1 MGEVSVRELIER
13 VQQRS
18 GSTDPLALLA
28 AAVTMAAETGAAAD
42 ALVEHYVSAARA
54 AGLSW
59 TLIGERLGVSKQ
71 AARQRFA
78 LRLPAG
84 DLRGAAPEDLPM
96 VPRLSVCVQAA
107 TAAARDED
115 SALGTQHLLLGLLQ
129 AGLAANVLD
138 RLGVTREKVR
148 DAAARLF
155 APVVITVDGREQRV
169 VGDGQG
175 DSALAGAR
183 RLAAG
188 RGHCELRTEHL
199 LFCIALDPGSAA
211 RRILNDLAVDP
222 ARVKRELEQCV
233 APVPKRHAARR
244 GKATQGGCSFCG
256 SSGTGPLVAGP
267 GVRICGNC
275 LQICLD
281 ILRPEHSGT
290 AASATTPP
298 ARFPA

>member
-1 MGEVSVRELIER
+1 MSELSARELIEH

-18 GSTDPLALLA
+18 GETDPLALLST
-28 AAVTMAAETGAAAD
+28 AVTVAAETGAAAD
-42 ALVEHYVSAARA
+42 ALVEHHVGAARA
-54 AGLSW
+54 AGMSW

-78 LRLPAG
+78 LRLPNG
-84 DLRGAAPEDLPM
+84 DLGGNAPGDLPM
-96 VPRLSVCVQAA
+96 VPRLTVCVQAA

-115 SALGTQHLLLGLLQ
+115 SVLGTQHLLLGLLQ

-148 DAAARLF
+148 DTAARLF
-155 APVVITVDGREQRV
+155 APVVLTVDGRERCV

-188 RGHCELRTEHL
+188 RGHCELRTEHV
-199 LFCIALDPGSAA
+199 LFCVALDPGSAA

-222 ARVKRELEQCV
+222 ARVKRELDKCI
-233 APVPKRHAARR
+233 APAPKRRAGRR
-244 GKATQGGCSFCG
+244 GKAAQGACSFCG
-256 SSGTGPLVAGP
+256 SGTGPLVAGP
-267 GVRICGNC
+267 GVWICGEC
-275 LQICLD
+275 LQCGLD

-290 AASATTPP
+290 AADATTP
-298 ARFPA
+298 AG